1 MPPAPD
7 DTFSMR
13 AILYDKSCDCPA
25 SELARRALADARVEF
40 ESRSLEAHPVDR
52 DGALRLARGAKRFLV
67 KTGAGFV
74 RRDAVEEPVSDA
86 QALEWLLHEDGLLR
100 VPVLVWG
107 DMLVRG
113 YTDELYE
120 QALSQGPAP
129 GGERR

>member
-1 MPPAPD
+1 V
-7 DTFSMR
+7 R

-25 SELARRALADARVEF
+25 SELARRALADARVDF

-86 QALEWLLHEDGLLR
+86 QALDWLLHEDGLLR

-107 DMLVRG
+107 DLLVRG
-113 YTDELYE
+113 YTDELYAR
-120 QALSQGPAP
+120 ALAEPPAP
-129 GGERR
+129 S

>member
-1 MPPAPD
+1 MAKKKLAFGGYSINFKGCK
-7 DTFSMR
+7 DTMESVMSSSP
-13 AILYDKSCDCPA
+13 IGP

-86 QALEWLLHEDGLLR
+86 QALDWLLHEDGLLR
-100 VPVLVWG
+100 VPVLVW
-107 DMLVRG
+107 
-113 YTDELYE
+113 
-120 QALSQGPAP
+120 
-129 GGERR
+129 